1 LLTQALFILILIL
14 VNAIFVVTEYAII
27 RVRTAE
33 IDALIRKGNV
43 RAKLAKT
50 IITDLDRYISA
61 TQLGITFV
69 NLLLGWVG
77 EDIFINLLQP
87 VFISLGISDSFSQT
101 LSVIFGLLIITYFTI
116 TIGELAPKAFAIRKY
131 LGATLWLSYP
141 LLIFYKIFK
150 PFIWLLNVS
159 ANLIIRMIGIKPLLN
174 DSGINTE
181 EEIRQV
187 IREGRKSGIIDQT
200 EHQLIE
206 KIFDFNDK
214 LAKEIM
220 VHRGQMIVL
229 NIDDPRDKIYEIV
242 TEEGYSR
249 IPVYKDTIDNI
260 IGIIYAK
267 DLISASEHRQLISLN
282 DIIRPAYFVNE
293 TKNIGILLREFQ
305 KQKVHMGIVVNEYGG
320 VEGLVTMEDIIEEIT
335 GEIMDEYDN
344 ETPDVIKGK
353 NQEYMVNPFIPVEE
367 FNKKFKANIPADK
380 GYNTL
385 GGFLYYVTGHIPELY
400 ERIDYAGF
408 TFIIAAKQRNTI
420 KQVKVIKNK

>member
-1 LLTQALFILILIL
+1 MLTQALFILILIL